1 MAVRTDLF
9 RIVHQDL
16 TAWIVMDCQ
25 PVFHEH
31 PLSVSHQALI
41 QCLVENL
48 MDYHP
53 VSSNIA
59 YWKIAEL
66 EFDDIPL
73 RV

>member
-31 PLSVSHQALI
+31 PLSVSHQALMSGGKPYGLSSGVI
-41 QCLVENL
+41 KHSLLEN
-48 MDYHP
+48 
-53 VSSNIA
+53 
-59 YWKIAEL
+59 
-66 EFDDIPL
+66 
-73 RV
+73 RRT